1 MPGSLPPRTSTT
13 RWPRSCKGRVLRRAP
28 FGGHGPSQK
37 FGEVVERATGHVP
50 DLPYHLA
57 ECLDKKIEV
66 KVIPPTYEALKRYL
80 LA

>member
-1 MPGSLPPRTSTT
+1 
-13 RWPRSCKGRVLRRAP
+13 
-28 FGGHGPSQK
+28 
-37 FGEVVERATGHVP
+37 VVERATGHVP
-50 DLPYHLA
+50 DLPDHLA